1 MSSRVL
7 TTEGKQEVRPI
18 HWAMALGVAVNAS
31 PQDEAAQ
38 AGEDSPTRPEPEIDA
53 ALQRIQV
60 LERRIQELEQDL
72 PRKYESGRAEGYK
85 LGREQGIAEGSAEAS
100 QHWNPLLERLSQ
112 TIADLGTFRAR
123 FRRES
128 EPELLKLSMAVAKKI
143 LRREVSVD
151 PFALLGVLKAALE
164 SINQAELLQ
173 VRLHPTDSETLK
185 ARIEEM
191 ELPASVAVLGDPAI
205 ARGEIRVE
213 TKRGTVEAGIQAQ
226 LAEIENGFADRTAPG
241 RKQ

>member
-7 TTEGKQEVRPI
+7 TTEGKQEARPI
-18 HWAMALGVAVNAS
+18 HWAMALGVAVNAA
-31 PQDEAAQ
+31 PQDDAPRS
-38 AGEDSPTRPEPEIDA
+38 GEDSAASPEPEIEA

-60 LERRIQELEQDL
+60 LERRIHELEAEL
-72 PRKYESGRAEGYK
+72 PRRYDSGRAEGYK
-85 LGREQGIAEGSAEAS
+85 LGHAQGIAEGTAEAA
-100 QHWNPLLERLSQ
+100 QQWAPMLEKLGQS
-112 TIADLGTFRAR
+112 IADLATFRPR
-123 FRRES
+123 FRREA

-173 VRLHPTDSETLK
+173 VRLHATDAEMLK

-191 ELPASVAVLGDPAI
+191 ELPAAVSILGDPAV
-205 ARGEIRVE
+205 ARGEVRIE

-226 LAEIENGFADRTAPG
+226 LAEIENGFADRTEPS